1 MLAPGAVLDA
11 VLRVH
16 RLPAA
21 VAGALAALVAGA
33 GEDALVDQVRRAG
46 GDAGDDSAVA
56 RLHVALDRLLQAGAL
71 HVAVR
76 AGDRTLAVLEPMSPA
91 FRLRPADPPLERRL
105 RLSRFACL
113 RRDGDAL
120 VLDSPR
126 VHARLVVGDP
136 AAAAVIAAL
145 AAPTTLRAIGPPRA
159 LVALLARAGFAV
171 EVDAGGRSAEDRD
184 PPLAGWEFHDLW
196 FHARSQRGRHRG
208 DIGATYR
215 LAGIAPPP
223 VVAPLRGPASRSP
236 TGPGIDLPR
245 ADLAAAA
252 RADPPLAAV
261 MEARRSTRAA
271 GARPIALAQLGEL
284 LDRCVAVR
292 SLVPGERD
300 EVSRRPYPSAG
311 ARYPLEIY
319 VVARACDSLAP
330 GLHHYDPLG
339 HRLETLRSMNVD
351 VEALL
356 AGATVG
362 SAPPQVVLVLA
373 ARFLRVSWKY
383 ASIAYALVLQEA
395 GIVTQSL
402 YLAATA
408 MRLAA
413 CAVGGTDSEG
423 FARAAG
429 VDPDVEG
436 SIAAIALGSLPSE

>member
-1 MLAPGAVLDA
+1 MLVLAPGAALAA
-11 VLRVH
+11 VLRIDL
-16 RLPAA
+16 LPTA
-21 VAGALAALVAGA
+21 VAGALALLAAGA
-33 GEDALVDQVRRAG
+33 DEDALVDQVRRT
-46 GDAGDDSAVA
+46 GDDAANDATVA
-56 RLHVALDRLLQAGAL
+56 RLHVALDRLVQAGAL
-71 HVAVR
+71 HIAVR
-76 AGDRTLAVLEPMSPA
+76 AGDRALAVLEPMSPA
-91 FRLRPADPPLERRL
+91 FRLGPVGPPLDRRL

-136 AAAAVIAAL
+136 AAAAAIAAI
-145 AAPTTLRAIGPPRA
+145 AAPATLREIGPERA
-159 LVALLARAGFAV
+159 ALIALLARAGFAV
-171 EVDAGGRSAEDRD
+171 EVDGDRRSAEERV
-184 PPLAGWEFHDLW
+184 PLAGWEFHDLW

-223 VVAPLRGPASRSP
+223 VVAPLRGPL
-236 TGPGIDLPR
+236 IDLPR

-261 MEARRSTRAA
+261 MEARRSTREA

-284 LDRCVAVR
+284 LDRCAAVR
-292 SLVPGERD
+292 AVVPGERD
-300 EVSRRPYPSAG
+300 EISRRPYPSAG

-319 VVARACDSLAP
+319 VVARTCDSLAP

-339 HRLETLRSMNVD
+339 HRLETLRSMNAD
-351 VEALL
+351 IEALL

-362 SAPPQVVLVLA
+362 PAPPQVVLVVA

-395 GIVTQSL
+395 GIMTQSV

-413 CAVGGTDSEG
+413 CAAGGTDSER

-436 SIAAIALGSLPSE
+436 SIAAIALGRLPE